1 MKELINNREYE
12 DELEQKGINY
22 IAGVD
27 EVGRGPLIGNVVA
40 ACCVL
45 SKDFKLDG
53 LNDSKKLTD
62 KKRRE
67 LFPKILSE
75 AVSYAVV
82 SIDNNKIDEINILE
96 ASRLAMEEAIK
107 KLSVKPDYILT
118 DAMKIHTDIP
128 YMDIIKGD
136 IRSYTIGCASII
148 AKVIRDDLMI
158 ELSKE
163 FPGYEWEKN
172 KGYPTKKH
180 KAALYQLGITK
191 HHRVSYEPVKVY
203 LEKVKCE

>member
-1 MKELINNREYE
+1 MSNFEFEKKIYSEGYE
-12 DELEQKGINY
+12 Y
-22 IAGVD
+22 IAGTD
-27 EVGRGPLIGNVVA
+27 EVGRGCIAGPVY
-40 ACCVL
+40 ACAIIMK
-45 SKDFKLDG
+45 KDSVIPG
-53 LNDSKKLTD
+53 VNDSKKLTD

-128 YMDIIKGD
+128 YIDIIKGD

-180 KAALYQLGITK
+180 KAALYQHGITK

-203 LEKVKCE
+203 LEKVKCK

>member
-1 MKELINNREYE
+1 MSNFEFEKKIYSEGYE
-12 DELEQKGINY
+12 Y
-22 IAGVD
+22 IAGTD
-27 EVGRGPLIGNVVA
+27 EVGRGCIAGPVY
-40 ACCVL
+40 ACAIIMK
-45 SKDFKLDG
+45 KDSAIPG
-53 LNDSKKLTD
+53 VNDSKKLTD

-118 DAMKIHTDIP
+118 DAMKLHTDIP